1 MTTRHQ
7 TSHDFRSRLKEQK
20 PKQSSYGSV
29 NRRATSHMPPPTK
42 AEDVLLKNAS
52 LDSCNSLLLSLEA
65 NQQSG
70 CLIIQSEKNKSRSGI
85 LIFRGRI
92 LGCVYGQKDMH
103 SYSFGNAALKQA
115 LKDVQY
121 PNKIVDIYRLDEE
134 IVVAAGALFHGQTTE
149 NLEIPASQFFSQ
161 SLAKMLQDNS
171 PSCIVITN
179 KKDGTTI
186 MVYVC
191 SKRMVGIHSSK
202 KGWLKADVSA
212 LQHHLNDSKDSRV
225 QSCHIPVQNIDEVAQ
240 YSFTLAELTKA
251 NAAAISHFYGHNI
264 FYQLRRGETNSNSS
278 PFNAFIKALL
288 G

>member
-1 MTTRHQ
+1 MTTRHP
-7 TSHDFRSRLKEQK
+7 TPDVFRNRVKEQK
-20 PKQSSYGSV
+20 PKQASYGSV
-29 NRRATSHMPPPTK
+29 NRRATSHLPPPTK

-52 LDSCNSLLLSLEA
+52 IDSCNSLLLSLEA

-103 SYSFGNAALKQA
+103 SYSFGNTALRQA

-149 NLEIPASQFFSQ
+149 NTEISASQFFSQ
-161 SLAKMLQDNS
+161 SLATMVQDNA
-171 PSCIVITN
+171 PGCIVITD
-179 KKDGTTI
+179 KKDGATL
-186 MVYVC
+186 MVYLC
-191 SKRMVGIHSSK
+191 SKRIVGIHSSK
-202 KGWLKADVSA
+202 KGWLKADVSKV
-212 LQHHLNDSKDSRV
+212 QHYLNNNKDSRV
-225 QSCHIPVQNIDEVAQ
+225 QSCHIPVQDIDEVAQ

-264 FYQLRRGETNSNSS
+264 FYQLRRGETNSDTS